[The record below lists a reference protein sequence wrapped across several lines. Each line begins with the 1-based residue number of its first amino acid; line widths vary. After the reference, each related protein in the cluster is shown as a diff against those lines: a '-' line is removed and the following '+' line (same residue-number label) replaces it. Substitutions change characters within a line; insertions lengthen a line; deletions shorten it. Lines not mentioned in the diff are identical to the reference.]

1 MSTKRP
7 GPTKAPADGQFSISR
22 ISLIAGHFRN
32 VTPAINEGLLYLIL
46 AHFEH
51 EIANAGIL
59 ICHSHS
65 IKFFKFLVSK
75 SFLHYLVMRVKIHFF
90 SALNTFLV
98 RIFEFQLRS
107 HYGVNCHMLVF
118 HCKKISILKRF
129 GKLHVVFDML
139 ILNDE
144 SVTHC

>member
-1 MSTKRP
+1 MEVSWFHSCGRQTEK
-7 GPTKAPADGQFSISR
+7 Q
-22 ISLIAGHFRN
+22 HH
-32 VTPAINEGLLYLIL
+32 LIL

-65 IKFFKFLVSK
+65 IKFLKFLVSK
-75 SFLHYLVMRVKIHFF
+75 SCLHYLVMRVKIHFF
-90 SALNTFLV
+90 QSFIHILGK
-98 RIFEFQLRS
+98 FEFQLRS

-118 HCKKISILKRF
+118 HCKKIFHLKKF
-129 GKLHVVFDML
+129 GKLHAVFDML